1 MNFIGKKVIVYS
13 MLGLLQAGM
22 FSSVAA
28 AAPAPLH
35 IDGSQRIAYLDRD
48 DRRDDDRRRDHDE
61 RMRKEKERHEKEM
74 KRRPHENEREWRERQ
89 EREKER
95 HDQSLREIA
104 ALLIGIAIGSGSS
117 NN

>member
-22 FSSVAA
+22 FSSIAA
-28 AAPAPLH
+28 PAPAPLH
-35 IDGSQRIAYLDRD
+35 IDSSRITYLDRD
-48 DRRDDDRRRDHDE
+48 DRRDDDRRRDHDD
-61 RMRKEKERHEKEM
+61 RMRKEKERHEREM

-104 ALLIGIAIGSGSS
+104 TLLIGIAIGSGSS